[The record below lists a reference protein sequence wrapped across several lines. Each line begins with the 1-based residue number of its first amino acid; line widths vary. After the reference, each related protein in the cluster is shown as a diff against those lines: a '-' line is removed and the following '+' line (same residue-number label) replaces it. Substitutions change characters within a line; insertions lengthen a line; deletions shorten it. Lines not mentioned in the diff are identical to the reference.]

1 MKNSKKVVV
10 FDTTLRDGEQTP
22 SISITPSNK
31 LEIAMELDK
40 LGVNIIEAGS
50 PITSKGEREAIKQ
63 IVNQKLNAE
72 ICSFVRSLPLDI
84 DKALE
89 CNVDSVHIVIP
100 TSEIHMKYKMKKSK
114 EEIVES
120 ALKSIEYAKEHGLVV
135 ELSAEDATRS
145 DPEFLIELFKNAEEY
160 NIDRACIC
168 DTVGILTPDK
178 SSLLVKKIVENIKT
192 PLSIHCHN
200 DFGMATA
207 NTVAGI
213 NAGAKEC
220 HVTVNGL
227 GERAGNAP
235 IDEVV
240 MTLDKLYDIKSD
252 IVHSQ
257 LSKTSRLISKLVKV
271 PIPANKSIV
280 GENAFSHEAGIH
292 VDGLIK
298 NTSTYE
304 PILPEEVGNNRKII
318 LGKHS
323 GKSALKYKLSLMN
336 IGLNNKEFNQVYD
349 KVKAYGDLGKYIS
362 DIDLKTIISEIKGVN
377 IAKKVY
383 LDELTVISGN
393 KVTPL
398 ASINL
403 KFAEDYNPGG
413 IDSFELSDLSNS
425 FDLEDSTN
433 IRKRGD
439 DRKISKDIKLD
450 NIREAAYGVGPVDAA
465 INAVRKALTGV
476 ADIELEG
483 YTVKAVSSGTD
494 ALIEVIVNLR
504 RGNEVVEV
512 KKAHSDIIEASVEAL
527 MDGINLLL

>member
-63 IVNQKLNAE
+63 IINQKLNAE
-72 ICSFVRSLPLDI
+72 ICSFVRALPLDI

-120 ALKSIEYAKEHGLVV
+120 ALNSIEYAKEHGLIV

-145 DPEFLIELFKNAEEY
+145 ESDFLIELFKTAEEY
-160 NIDRACIC
+160 KIDRACIC

-240 MTLDKLYDIKSD
+240 MTLDKLYGIKSD
-252 IVHSQ
+252 INHSQ

-393 KVTPL
+393 KITPL

-403 KFAEDYNPGG
+403 KFAEDYNPNGTFKVDNPINIG
-413 IDSFELSDLSNS
+413 K
-425 FDLEDSTN
+425 STDV
-433 IRKRGD
+433 RKKGD
-439 DRKISKDIKLD
+439 DRKISKEIKLD

-476 ADIELEG
+476 ADIELED

-504 RGNEVVEV
+504 RGNEVVQV